1 MADNDRY
8 WPSGFSDELI
18 AMYKTESDEEIRSAK
33 LGEMHRRSAEEFT
46 ADAIAE
52 PRRALSEEAGQRA
65 AFEARLEARWGR
77 ALDLCDFVVHEA
89 FESGRWVNDL
99 LRTGAGTG
107 EDEKFEALIRL
118 HGKGVMTAREVL
130 VLLRSGYSSG
140 AFARWRTLH
149 EVWVVFLVLV
159 DGDNELS
166 RRYLHHEIVE
176 SLKGQKE
183 YEETWEALGLEP
195 PDWTTA
201 ERDEA
206 REELTDEFGR
216 TFLRDYGWA
225 APLFNDAAPKFR
237 QLAERV
243 HLDHW
248 RGYYR
253 MASHGTHA
261 NPKGTTWNIQSLV
274 DVDLVW
280 AGPSNAGLV
289 DPAQCSLI
297 ALASLTAGLLA
308 YAVSELPDSTDGI
321 ISQNVALVRQQA
333 VLIPM
338 GHAIEALGEVHA
350 QQEAEEEATADL
362 VSRATA
368 ALRERAP
375 MTAKDLSTKLEADPE
390 ALAEALDTA
399 AARGELLQ
407 ETRYRLYP
415 PVRRPGR
422 KLLGWARWLA
432 AMTIR
437 LMPGSARHRRARA
450 HGTRQLT

>member
-8 WPSGFSDELI
+8 WPQRFFDELI
-18 AMYKTESDEEIRSAK
+18 AMYKAESDEDFRSAK
-33 LGEMHRRSAEEFT
+33 IGEMHHRAAEELM

-77 ALDLCDFVVHEA
+77 GLDLADLVVHEA
-89 FESGRWVNDL
+89 FEAGRWVNDH
-99 LRTGAGTG
+99 LRAVTGTG

-183 YEETWEALGLEP
+183 YEETWEDLGLGP
-195 PDWTTA
+195 PDWTA
-201 ERDEA
+201 AQRDEA
-206 REELTDEFGR
+206 REKLADEFGR

-225 APLFNDAAPKFR
+225 APLFNDKAPKFR
-237 QLAERV
+237 QLAECIK
-243 HLDHW
+243 LDHW

-261 NPKGTTWNIQSLV
+261 NPKGTTWSIQSIADI
-274 DVDLVW
+274 DVVW

-321 ISQNVALVRQQA
+321 VSQNIALVRQQA

-338 GHAIEALGEVHA
+338 GQAIDALGEVHA

-362 VSRATA
+362 LSRATA
-368 ALRERAP
+368 VLRERAP
-375 MTAKDLSTKLEADPE
+375 MTADDLSTKIEADSE

-399 AARGELLQ
+399 VARGELLQ
-407 ETRYRLYP
+407 EKRYRLELAVQR
-415 PVRRPGR
+415 PVR
-422 KLLGWARWLA
+422 KLLGWGRWLTV
-432 AMTIR
+432 MKNR
-437 LMPGSARHRRARA
+437 LMP
-450 HGTRQLT
+450 TR